1 MRPRVPPAVLGR
13 IREDTYQEPREGGLR
28 VGAPA
33 ARPSASALVPPIR
46 FAACSLSHGRVA
58 QVEWADLR
66 CPLCRSKVGTTSD
79 GSATMTWIPRE
90 RKKPRQQQIVLAR
103 KALVMWRDL
112 EDDIRRCE
120 KDDDATRTAQAR
132 LIPSRTAP
140 LVLALTPSVDRAG
153 AAGDHPPL
161 GRRGGAQA
169 RRSRQGVRAVVFVRT
184 RASSDASSVER
195 GSSAATW

>member
-1 MRPRVPPAVLGR
+1 M
-13 IREDTYQEPREGGLR
+13 
-28 VGAPA
+28 
-33 ARPSASALVPPIR
+33 
-46 FAACSLSHGRVA
+46 CSLSHGRVA

-66 CPLCRSKVGTTSD
+66 CPLCRCKVGTAND

-132 LIPSRTAP
+132 PIPALAAP
-140 LVLALTPSVDRAG
+140 PALAVAPPVDRAG

-161 GRRGGAQA
+161 GRRG
-169 RRSRQGVRAVVFVRT
+169 RA
-184 RASSDASSVER
+184 
-195 GSSAATW
+195 